1 MKWLGR
7 ELALFFCA
15 VQFLTRIPVP
25 PLPDF
30 EPDWTTRASRYFPLV
45 GLVVGALCAL
55 VFVGAHQ
62 VWGGGIAAVLAL
74 AAGVLATG
82 GFHEDGLADTADG
95 LGGGTTR
102 ARRLAIMKDSRV
114 GTYGVL
120 ALGLVLALKAAALA
134 GLPPDV
140 AAWGLVAAHA
150 GGRGAAVVAMAL
162 LPYVGDARSA
172 KWKPAAH
179 GPVLAEV
186 LAAVAIAGLP
196 MALSPDGVVMMGM
209 GLGLGAAAFL
219 AFLARR
225 LIGGQTGDVL
235 GGIEQVFEAGFLLGL
250 AEAAARA

>member
-1 MKWLGR
+1 MKALRR

-15 VQFLTRIPVP
+15 AQFLTRIPVP
-25 PLPDF
+25 PLRDF
-30 EPDWTTRASRYFPLV
+30 EPDWTARASRYFPLV

-74 AAGVLATG
+74 VAGVLATG

-102 ARRLAIMKDSRV
+102 ARRLAIMKDSRL

-134 GLPPDV
+134 RLPPDV

-172 KWKPAAH
+172 KWKPAH
-179 GPVLAEV
+179 GPALAEV

-196 MALSPDGVVMMGM
+196 MALSPDGVVMMGLV
-209 GLGLGAAAFL
+209 LGLGAAAFL

-250 AEAAARA
+250 ASAAARA